1 MKILFIG
8 CVMSSYAFL
17 EALLKNGAEVV
28 GVITKESSEFNSDF
42 KDITP
47 LCIENGIPYICV
59 KNINEASAIDFIMD
73 KKPDIGYCLGWSQL
87 VKEKVMELFPMGMVG
102 YHPAALPYNRGR
114 HPIIWALALG
124 LKSTAS
130 SFFMIEKDADT
141 GDIVSQRPVEITYDD
156 NAETLMNKLLK
167 CGAEQIVELTMDIE
181 NNTVERI
188 PQIKSEGNSWRKRGK
203 DDGRIDWRMSSRAI
217 YNLVRAL
224 TRPYIGAHF
233 VVRDKE
239 IKVWSVREIECCNGK
254 YDNIEP
260 GKIISVTND
269 SFIIKTGENLIE
281 VLESEPVELTVG
293 DYL

>member
-47 LCIENGIPYICV
+47 LCIENGIPYTCV

-124 LKSTAS
+124 LKATAS
-130 SFFMIEKDADT
+130 SFFMIEK
-141 GDIVSQRPVEITYDD
+141 
-156 NAETLMNKLLK
+156 
-167 CGAEQIVELTMDIE
+167 ELVFYPIE
-181 NNTVERI
+181 KHFFSI
-188 PQIKSEGNSWRKRGK
+188 GRKI
-203 DDGRIDWRMSSRAI
+203 ID
-217 YNLVRAL
+217 
-224 TRPYIGAHF
+224 
-233 VVRDKE
+233 
-239 IKVWSVREIECCNGK
+239 
-254 YDNIEP
+254 
-260 GKIISVTND
+260 GKIFSSAFLTKHD
-269 SFIIKTGENLIE
+269 EFILVQFLRMHNL
-281 VLESEPVELTVG
+281 G
-293 DYL
+293 HA